1 MTCLLKL
8 LIIYIHILTPGH
20 YVIDALNLLGCVIMP
35 VPTKKM
41 YFMLISFTSD
51 IRKVTFLMHCH
62 VPVLDKSVSAKCIW
76 KSILKKAPQ
85 EKNLQLDYDSHFWN
99 WISAQGGWAYHRCK
113 EFVISSSN
121 FRAVDCISGLIGTRL
136 SSHKLLIGH

>member
-1 MTCLLKL
+1 
-8 LIIYIHILTPGH
+8 
-20 YVIDALNLLGCVIMP
+20 MP

-41 YFMLISFTSD
+41 YFMLIIFTSD

-99 WISAQGGWAYHRCK
+99 WISAQGELTTGAKSLLLVHQ
-113 EFVISSSN
+113 
-121 FRAVDCISGLIGTRL
+121 ISGL
-136 SSHKLLIGH
+136 LIVFQG